1 MKLTTFEQA
10 VLEKAYENGLRF
22 LARVNE
28 KDILLVEKN
37 PKIKAIYDN
46 INKIL
51 DNIDSIIEKTECI
64 SDFGDFKFANIQDV
78 LPIEKLLGKVDWTKV
93 KKDTLVKVR
102 SANGVEHFRYFCR
115 KIDNVHGIEV
125 YPFGTT
131 SVTAPNG
138 DTEVYYDF
146 ELILGKE

>member
-1 MKLTTFEQA
+1 MKLTLFEKA
-10 VLEKAYENGLRF
+10 VLDKAYENGLRF
-22 LARVNE
+22 LVRVNE
-28 KDILLVEKN
+28 KDILIVEKS
-37 PKIKAIYDN
+37 PKN
-46 INKIL
+46 IVRLDSIETIL

-64 SDFGDFKFANIQDV
+64 SDFGDFKFAKIQDV
-78 LPIEKLLGKVDWTKV
+78 LSIEKLLGKVDWTKV
-93 KKDTLVKVR
+93 KKNTLVKVR

-131 SVTAPNG
+131 SVTAPNE

-146 ELILGKE
+146 ELVEK

>member
-1 MKLTTFEQA
+1 MKLTIFEQA

-22 LARVNE
+22 LVRVNE
-28 KDILLVEKN
+28 KDILLVEKS
-37 PKIKAIYDN
+37 PKTVT
-46 INKIL
+46 L
-51 DNIDSIIEKTECI
+51 DISIDSILESIDNIIEKTECI
-64 SDFGDFKFANIQDV
+64 SDFGDFKFAKIQDV
-78 LPIEKLLGKVDWTKV
+78 LSIEKLLGKVDWTKV

-102 SANGVEHFRYFCR
+102 SANGVEYFRYFCR

-131 SVTAPNG
+131 SVTAPNE

-146 ELILGKE
+146 ELVEK

>member
-28 KDILLVEKN
+28 KDILFVEKD
-37 PKIKAIYDN
+37 PKVKVTLDTISTVLDN
-46 INKIL
+46 IN
-51 DNIDSIIEKTECI
+51 SIIEKTECI

-78 LPIEKLLGKVDWTKV
+78 LSIEKLLGKVDWTKV

-131 SVTAPNG
+131 SVTAPNE

-146 ELILGKE
+146 ELVEK

>member
-1 MKLTTFEQA
+1 MNLTNFEKA
-10 VLEKAYENGLRF
+10 VLEKAYKNGLRF
-22 LARVNE
+22 LVRANG
-28 KDILLVEKN
+28 KDIMFLQQNPAQKNLVELQD
-37 PKIKAIYDN
+37 I
-46 INKIL
+46 
-51 DNIDSIIEKTECI
+51 IDSLENIIEKVEVV
-64 SDFGDFKFANIQDV
+64 SDFGEFKFAKVEEILSIENI
-78 LPIEKLLGKVDWTKV
+78 LGIIDWSKV

-102 SANGVEHFRYFCR
+102 SANGVQHFRYFCR

-146 ELILGKE
+146 ELVEK

>member
-1 MKLTTFEQA
+1 MKLTIFEKA

-22 LARVNE
+22 FVRVNK
-28 KDILLVEKN
+28 KDILFVEKD
-37 PKIKAIYDN
+37 PRDTICLDSLET
-46 INKIL
+46 IL
-51 DNIDSIIEKTECI
+51 DNIDSIVEKTECI
-64 SDFGDFKFANIQDV
+64 SDFGDFKFIKAQDIIS
-78 LPIEKLLGKVDWTKV
+78 IEKALGKVDWTKV

-131 SVTAPNG
+131 SVTAPNE

-146 ELILGKE
+146 ELVEK

>member
-1 MKLTTFEQA
+1 MNLTNFEKA
-10 VLEKAYENGLRF
+10 VLEKAHKNGLRF
-22 LARVNE
+22 LVRANE
-28 KDILLVEKN
+28 KDIMFLQQNPAQKNLVELQD
-37 PKIKAIYDN
+37 I
-46 INKIL
+46 
-51 DNIDSIIEKTECI
+51 IDSLENIIEKVEVV
-64 SDFGDFKFANIQDV
+64 SDFGEFKFAKVEEILSIENI
-78 LPIEKLLGKVDWTKV
+78 LGIIDWSKV

-102 SANGVEHFRYFCR
+102 SANGVQHFRYFCR

-146 ELILGKE
+146 ELVEK

>member
-1 MKLTTFEQA
+1 MLF
-10 VLEKAYENGLRF
+10 LEPCDFSHVRF
-22 LARVNE
+22 
-28 KDILLVEKN
+28 
-37 PKIKAIYDN
+37 
-46 INKIL
+46 
-51 DNIDSIIEKTECI
+51 
-64 SDFGDFKFANIQDV
+64 SD
-78 LPIEKLLGKVDWTKV
+78 WSKV

-102 SANGVEHFRYFCR
+102 SANGVQHFRYFCR

-146 ELILGKE
+146 ELVEK

>member
-1 MKLTTFEQA
+1 MKLTVFEQV

-22 LARVNE
+22 LVRVNE
-28 KDILLVEKN
+28 KDILFIEKD
-37 PKIKAIYDN
+37 PRTKVTLDTIST
-46 INKIL
+46 IL

-64 SDFGDFKFANIQDV
+64 SDFGDFKFAKIQDV
-78 LPIEKLLGKVDWTKV
+78 LSIEKLLGKVDWTKV

-131 SVTAPNG
+131 SVTAPNE

-146 ELILGKE
+146 ELVEK

>member
-1 MKLTTFEQA
+1 MKLTVFEQA
-10 VLEKAYENGLRF
+10 VLEKAYDNGLRF
-22 LARVNE
+22 LVRVNG
-28 KDILLVEKN
+28 KDILFIEKD
-37 PKIKAIYDN
+37 PKVKVTLDTISTV
-46 INKIL
+46 L

-78 LPIEKLLGKVDWTKV
+78 LSIEKLLGKVDWTKV

-115 KIDNVHGIEV
+115 LVKDVHAIEV

-131 SVTAPNG
+131 SMTAPNE

-146 ELILGKE
+146 ELVEK